1 MSSSVSSVFLQHLQ
15 QARQHEGTVQNNTL
29 KSAKNT
35 PQPTRLGPISFNSNV
50 RKPLSPRPTNGVQKS
65 GRTKSG
71 KAKNDR
77 VEEAEIDGDF
87 QNKTLKSAKP
97 RLR

>member
-1 MSSSVSSVFLQHLQ
+1 MSATYTDS
-15 QARQHEGTVQNNTL
+15 
-29 KSAKNT
+29 
-35 PQPTRLGPISFNSNV
+35 
-50 RKPLSPRPTNGVQKS
+50 RKVGPTNGVQKS

-87 QNKTLKSAKP
+87 Q
-97 RLR
+97 

>member
-1 MSSSVSSVFLQHLQ
+1 MQHCALKVRSCYLTSKHCKIFKTILCLIQDDPPPKTGYAVGNSTNMSATYTDS
-15 QARQHEGTVQNNTL
+15 
-29 KSAKNT
+29 
-35 PQPTRLGPISFNSNV
+35 
-50 RKPLSPRPTNGVQKS
+50 RKVGPTNGVQKS

-87 QNKTLKSAKP
+87 Q
-97 RLR
+97 